1 MATLAP
7 GRPTPDFYPM
17 GVAKMGF
24 LVDQL
29 NRDCSPLQFLRELTK
44 NAVEAIE
51 RLDNPIGEIRWDV
64 DWNRFDL
71 LGDDSV
77 QKLCVIDTG
86 AGMTGEEMVA
96 YINQLSSSIHEQSAT
111 GNFGVGAKIAAAPL
125 NAEGLVYLSW
135 KDGVGSMI
143 HLHKDPATGDY
154 GLMRFSNGEFWQH
167 IQNDLKPEPIDQHG
181 TMVVL
186 LGRFPGQATVE
197 PPVGVRMPR
206 KWILRYINSRFF
218 TFPTGVSISVR
229 EGWDLPRGDRHNF
242 LRKATGQGPWLD
254 ENSVAS
260 GIVRLPETAATA
272 RWWIISPEADTNSGH
287 YTPGG
292 HVAALFQDELYEL
305 AFGPAGYARLQSFGV
320 VFGGDRV
327 VLYLEPDSDAEGLV
341 SANTA
346 RTQLLIASEQLD
358 WPAYA
363 TEFRAL
369 MPQELR
375 DYQDAIGTAA
385 NQTDHRKAIRERLK
399 SVKELFRFGR
409 YRPRAGGAFKAV
421 PGENAG
427 GGAAESSD
435 EKVKKEASAPSGSR
449 GGRKGDIYS
458 LFADEV
464 GDPADV
470 VDLSTEPQT
479 KWIVESDGSRSSGDL
494 EDRAARYLPDQNLL
508 LINGDFRAFTDM
520 IDRWTDRYSH
530 VPGCRGSI
538 EEVAREW
545 FEQQLI
551 ETIMSALALKQ
562 GGKWSML
569 ELATLW
575 DEAALTAA
583 ILPRYHID
591 MSIKRVLGQRLGRIA
606 TAA

>member
-1 MATLAP
+1 MATFAP
-7 GRPTPDFYPM
+7 GRDASDFYPM

-44 NAVEAIE
+44 NAVEAIQ
-51 RLDNPIGEIRWDV
+51 RSGESVGEVRWDV

-71 LGDDSV
+71 LGADSA

-96 YINQLSSSIHEQSAT
+96 YINRLSSSIHEQSAT

-125 NAEGLVYLSW
+125 NPAGLVYLSW

-143 HLHKDPATGDY
+143 HLLKDPTTGDY
-154 GLMRFSNGEFWQH
+154 GLVRFGNGEFWQH
-167 IQNDLKPEPIDQHG
+167 IQNDVKPDPIGDHG

-186 LGRFPGQATVE
+186 LGEGPEQSTVD
-197 PPVGVRMPR
+197 PPLGVRMPR

-218 TFPTGVSISVR
+218 TFPAGVTISVR

-242 LRKATGQGPWLD
+242 LRKATGQGPWLAD
-254 ENSVAS
+254 NSVAC
-260 GIVRLPETAATA
+260 GEVRLPESAATV
-272 RWWIISPEADTNSGH
+272 RWWIIKPDADTNSGH

-327 VLYLEPDSDAEGLV
+327 VLYLEPDSQGDRQV

-346 RTQLLIASEQLD
+346 RTQLLIANDTLD

-375 DYQDAIGTAA
+375 DYQDDIGSAA

-399 SVKELFRFGR
+399 SVRELFRFGR
-409 YRPRAGGAFKAV
+409 YRPKAGGAFKTV
-421 PGENAG
+421 PSEGAG
-427 GGAAESSD
+427 GGASDSD
-435 EKVKKEASAPSGSR
+435 EKVKKEASSPSGQRGGSR
-449 GGRKGDIYS
+449 GDVYS
-458 LFADEV
+458 LFAEEA
-464 GDPADV
+464 GDPAEP
-470 VDLSTEPQT
+470 VDLPNEPLA
-479 KWIVESDGSRSSGDL
+479 KWLVLSDGSRSAGDL
-494 EDRAARYLPDQNLL
+494 EDRAARYLPDQHLL

-520 IDRWTDRYSH
+520 IDRWVDRYSH
-530 VPGCRGSI
+530 VPGCRGAI

-551 ETIMSALALKQ
+551 ETVMSALALKQ
-562 GGKWSML
+562 GGKWSMQ
-569 ELATLW
+569 ELAQLW
-575 DEAALTAA
+575 DECALTAA
-583 ILPRYHID
+583 VLPRYHID
-591 MSIKRVLGQRLGRIA
+591 MNIKRVLGQRLGKIA
-606 TAA
+606 QAA

>member
-1 MATLAP
+1 
-7 GRPTPDFYPM
+7 M

-29 NRDCSPLQFLRELTK
+29 NRDCSPLQFVRELTK
-44 NAVEAIE
+44 NAVEATQ
-51 RLDNPIGEIRWDV
+51 RLGEAAGEIRWDV

-71 LGDDSV
+71 LGDNSA

-86 AGMTGEEMVA
+86 AGMTGEEMVT

-125 NAEGLVYLSW
+125 NPEGLVYLSW
-135 KDGVGSMI
+135 KDGIGSMI
-143 HLHKDPATGDY
+143 HLHKDPTTGDY
-154 GLMRFSNGEFWQH
+154 GLMRFANGEFWQH
-167 IQNDLKPEPIDQHG
+167 IQNDVKPEPIADHG

-186 LGRFPGQATVE
+186 LGKSPGQSTVE
-197 PPVGVRMPR
+197 PPTGVRMPR

-218 TFPTGVSISVR
+218 TFPEGVSISVR

-242 LRKATGQGPWLD
+242 LRRATGQGPWLD
-254 ENSVAS
+254 ENSVAA
-260 GIVRLPETAATA
+260 GRVRLPETAATV
-272 RWWIISPEADTNSGH
+272 RWWIISPKADTNSGH

-327 VLYLEPDSDAEGLV
+327 VLYLEPDSEGERLV

-346 RTQLLIASEQLD
+346 RTQLLIANEPLD

-375 DYQDAIGTAA
+375 DYQDDIGSAA

-409 YRPRAGGAFKAV
+409 YRPKAGGSFKAV

-427 GGAAESSD
+427 GSAEGTAD
-435 EKVKKEASAPSGSR
+435 EKVKKEASAPSGPR

-464 GDPADV
+464 GAPAEV
-470 VDLSTEPQT
+470 VDLPTEPQT
-479 KWIVESDGSRSSGDL
+479 KWIVQSDNSRSSGDL

-530 VPGCRGSI
+530 VPGCKGTV

-551 ETIMSALALKQ
+551 ETVMSALALKQ
-562 GGKWSML
+562 GGKWSMQ

-583 ILPRYHID
+583 VLPRYHID
-591 MSIKRVLGQRLGRIA
+591 MSIKRVLGQRLGRV
-606 TAA
+606 AAAA

>member
-1 MATLAP
+1 
-7 GRPTPDFYPM
+7 M

-44 NAVEAIE
+44 NAVEAIG
-51 RLDNPIGEIRWDV
+51 RGDPPTGEIRWDV

-71 LGDDSV
+71 LGVESA

-125 NAEGLVYLSW
+125 NPEGLVYLSW
-135 KDGVGSMI
+135 KEGVGSMI
-143 HLHKDPATGDY
+143 HLHKDPVTGDY

-167 IQNDLKPEPIDQHG
+167 IQNDVKPEPIGAHG

-186 LGRFPGQATVE
+186 LGKSPDQSTVD
-197 PPVGVRMPR
+197 PPAGVRMPR

-218 TFPTGVSISVR
+218 TFPAGVTLSVR

-254 ENSVAS
+254 ENSSAR
-260 GIVRLPETAATA
+260 GMVRLPETGANV
-272 RWWIISPEADTNSGH
+272 RWWIISPETDTNSGH

-305 AFGPAGYARLQSFGV
+305 VFGPAGYARLQSFGV

-327 VLYLEPDSDAEGLV
+327 VLYLEPDSDSDRLV

-346 RTQLLIASEQLD
+346 RTQLLIANEALD

-375 DYQDAIGTAA
+375 DYQDDIGSTA
-385 NQTDHRKAIRERLK
+385 NHTDHRKAIRERLK
-399 SVKELFRFGR
+399 SVKELYRFGR
-409 YRPRAGGAFKAV
+409 YRPKAAGAFSAV
-421 PGENAG
+421 PGENT
-427 GGAAESSD
+427 GGAAEQSSD
-435 EKVKKEASAPSGSR
+435 EKVKKEASAPSGTR

-458 LFADEV
+458 LFTDEL
-464 GDPADV
+464 GEPADL
-470 VDLSTEPQT
+470 VDLATEPQT
-479 KWIVESDGSRSSGDL
+479 KWIVQSDGSRSPGDL

-520 IDRWTDRYSH
+520 IERWIDRYST
-530 VPGCRGSI
+530 VPGCKGAV
-538 EEVAREW
+538 EEVTREW

-551 ETIMSALALKQ
+551 ETVMSALALKQ

-569 ELATLW
+569 ELAKLW

-583 ILPRYHID
+583 VLPRYHID
-591 MSIKRVLGQRLGRIA
+591 MSIKRVLGQRLGRV
-606 TAA
+606 AAAA